1 MIALTEPQAVAVP
14 AALQTAA
21 QSTYLRLE
29 PAAPTGKLVAVVGAG
44 PSGIACAHR
53 LAMLGNDVLLY
64 EARSR
69 ERMAQTP
76 SPLDP
81 PKAEEFARLLAAGRI
96 RVEYGRKL
104 GDNLDLAAL
113 HLAYDAVYL
122 GVGLAMA
129 RVLGLSGFDAAGLAD
144 AGRQVAAVVASED
157 LPAPALALL
166 PMQRAVVIGA
176 SRCAL
181 ALALRLKA
189 LGAQDVTL
197 ALRHTLAPDGD
208 EMQAAREHFI
218 RVRPW
223 VAPLD
228 VLRDEDGAVE
238 AVRFE
243 QTRLLDGRVVNT
255 GGYTEIAAHAMFKAV
270 GRATLAPDGAL
281 RRLSCEGD
289 RIQVDGCFRTA
300 LPGMYAGGDCI
311 ASRLE
316 AVDAL
321 RHGERA
327 ARVIHADLQA

>member
-1 MIALTEPQAVAVP
+1 MIALTEPQAVAAP
-14 AALQTAA
+14 AALPAAA

-29 PAAPTGKLVAVVGAG
+29 PAAPTGRLVAVVGAG

-53 LAMLGNDVLLY
+53 LAMLGNGVLLY

-122 GVGLAMA
+122 GLGLAMA
-129 RVLGLSGFDAAGLAD
+129 RVLGLSGFDAAGLAG

-157 LPAPALALL
+157 LPALL
-166 PMQRAVVIGA
+166 VPPVQRAVVIGA
-176 SRCAL
+176 SRGAL

-197 ALRHTLAPDGD
+197 ALRHALTPDGA

-223 VAPLD
+223 VTPLD
-228 VLRDEDGAVE
+228 VLRDEQGAVE

-255 GGYTEIAAHAMFKAV
+255 GGFTELAAHAVFKAV
-270 GRATLAPDGAL
+270 GRAALAPDGAL
-281 RRLSCEGD
+281 RRLSCEDD

-316 AVDAL
+316 PVDAL

>member
-1 MIALTEPQAVAVP
+1 MIALTEAQAVAAP
-14 AALQTAA
+14 AALPAAA
-21 QSTYLRLE
+21 QSKYLRLE

-81 PKAEEFARLLAAGRI
+81 PKAQEFARLLAAGRI

-144 AGRQVAAVVASED
+144 AGRQVAAVVAGDD
-157 LPAPALALL
+157 LPAL
-166 PMQRAVVIGA
+166 PVPQRAVVIGA
-176 SRCAL
+176 GNGAL
-181 ALALRLKA
+181 VLALRLKA
-189 LGAQDVTL
+189 LGARDVTL
-197 ALRHTLAPDGD
+197 ALRHALAPDGAG
-208 EMQAAREHFI
+208 MQAAREHFI

-223 VAPLD
+223 VTPLD
-228 VLRDEDGAVE
+228 VLRDEDSAVE

-255 GGYTEIAAHAMFKAV
+255 GGFTEIAAHAVFKAV
-270 GRATLAPDGAL
+270 GRAMLAPDGAL

>member
-1 MIALTEPQAVAVP
+1 MIALTEPQAVAAP
-14 AALQTAA
+14 AALQSAA
-21 QSTYLRLE
+21 QSKYLRLE
-29 PAAPTGKLVAVVGAG
+29 PAAPTGRLVAIVGAG

-53 LAMLGNDVLLY
+53 LAMLGNDVLLV

-81 PKAEEFARLLAAGRI
+81 PKEEEFARLLAAGRI

-157 LPAPALALL
+157 LPAL
-166 PMQRAVVIGA
+166 PVPQRAVVIGA
-176 SRCAL
+176 SRGAL

-197 ALRHTLAPDGD
+197 ALRHALAPDGA

-218 RVRPW
+218 RVRSW
-223 VAPLD
+223 VTPLD

-255 GGYTEIAAHAMFKAV
+255 GGFTELAAHAVFKAV

-316 AVDAL
+316 PVDAL